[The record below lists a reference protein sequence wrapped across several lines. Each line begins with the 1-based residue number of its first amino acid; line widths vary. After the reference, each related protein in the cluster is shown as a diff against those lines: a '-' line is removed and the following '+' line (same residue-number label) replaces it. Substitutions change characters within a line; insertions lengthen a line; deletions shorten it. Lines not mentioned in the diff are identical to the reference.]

1 MTTTYL
7 WHDERIV
14 GNDALEDRI
23 EQGFAEI
30 EALLPGVDSIAW
42 DECHK
47 IYLLMNGEQT
57 EFMQEYPMQV
67 RASDASAEE
76 LLDTLRFWY
85 DNSCPLRF
93 IQSCDGSVEDTKF
106 ESHIPQIY
114 WEEEADG
121 QG

>member
-1 MTTTYL
+1 MTTTYY
-7 WHDERIV
+7 WNDERIV
-14 GNDALEDRI
+14 GADALDERI

-30 EALLPGVDSIAW
+30 GSLLADVDSIAW

-47 IYLLMNGEQT
+47 IYLLMNSEQT

-67 RASDASAEE
+67 RASDVSADE
-76 LLDTLRFWY
+76 LMGTLRFWY
-85 DNSCPLRF
+85 ENSCPLRF

-114 WEEEADG
+114 WEEETNG
-121 QG
+121 